1 MVENR
6 LKEEKTVLD
15 LKMAHLEANLKSKS
29 QQLQERIDQVNYLIY
44 SSIIINNY
52 NYF

>member
-15 LKMAHLEANLKSKS
+15 LKMAHLEANLKAKS
-29 QQLQERIDQVNYLIY
+29 QQLQERIDQVNLA
-44 SSIIINNY
+44 NLLKY
-52 NYF
+52 NIQ